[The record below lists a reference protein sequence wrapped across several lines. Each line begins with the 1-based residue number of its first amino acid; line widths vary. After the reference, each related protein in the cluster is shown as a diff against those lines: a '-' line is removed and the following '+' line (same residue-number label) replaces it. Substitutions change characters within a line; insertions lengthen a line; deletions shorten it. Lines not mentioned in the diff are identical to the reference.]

1 MSLSVIRG
9 TRDMVED
16 RRRMLIRTIAAQAAQ
31 GSLQVSVRQS
41 TGATCALC
49 ADIIAPGMRQYDIG
63 VGRSTVIVDE
73 KCYTSS
79 LQRIIEAEPP
89 IGEGGRSTSANNQA

>member
-1 MSLSVIRG
+1 
-9 TRDMVED
+9 MVED
-16 RRRMLIRTIAAQAAQ
+16 RRRLLIRAIAAEAAQ
-31 GSLQVSVRQS
+31 GSLQVSVRES
-41 TGATCALC
+41 AGASCDFC
-49 ADIIAPGMRQYDIG
+49 VDVIAPGTRQYDIG

-89 IGEGGRSTSANNQA
+89 NGNDA